1 MALIMELKDVK
12 RLSELAR
19 IDISDN
25 EATELL
31 KDMSSILNYVGEI
44 KEAAT
49 EEILPEVEALKNVMR
64 EDGIPHESGKHSK
77 DILAEVPKT
86 EKEYVRVKQILG

>member
-1 MALIMELKDVK
+1 MQIEDVK
-12 RLSELAR
+12 KLAELAR
-19 IDISDN
+19 IDIPDN

-31 KDMSSILNYVGEI
+31 QDMSSILSYIGEI
-44 KEAAT
+44 KETVA
-49 EEILPEVEALKNVMR
+49 EEILPEAGALKNVMR
-64 EDGIPHESGKHSK
+64 EDGVPHESGKYSK